1 MRSIIP
7 LAFNGEAGT
16 LPTGELTG
24 LAIGVN
30 ANSGTDPVPT
40 RSAVDSVPSAA
51 ASSAV
56 AHGHPLMRSERVQKG
71 RHTGTDHAK
80 HIQWC
85 SAHTILFLA
94 LRFGDRHV
102 IGQRAV

>member
-56 AHGHPLMRSERVQKG
+56 AHGHWLMISERVQ
-71 RHTGTDHAK
+71 RADTPVQICAV
-80 HIQWC
+80 HIPSC
-85 SAHTILFLA
+85 FLRWD
-94 LRFGDRHV
+94 LV
-102 IGQRAV
+102 IGT